1 MISICSQVLQN
12 KVIRWCLLGVSLY
25 LSYTTEKSETLTSD
39 VQHTITDISFI
50 KSTNLVLGDIFI
62 TKYLDET
69 FISSAQNK
77 K

>member
-1 MISICSQVLQN
+1 M
-12 KVIRWCLLGVSLY
+12 VSTECFTLPQLY
-25 LSYTTEKSETLTSD
+25 NRKSETLTSD

-69 FISSAQNK
+69 FNSSAQNK